1 MESELK
7 MKYNAKFG
15 CYILTRN
22 EQVINLFND
31 DIDKLVDFVIKT
43 EETQQKREENEQ
55 RAN

>member
-1 MESELK
+1 MESELQ
-7 MKYNAKFG
+7 MEYNAKIG

-43 EETQQKREENEQ
+43 EEAQQKGEENEQ